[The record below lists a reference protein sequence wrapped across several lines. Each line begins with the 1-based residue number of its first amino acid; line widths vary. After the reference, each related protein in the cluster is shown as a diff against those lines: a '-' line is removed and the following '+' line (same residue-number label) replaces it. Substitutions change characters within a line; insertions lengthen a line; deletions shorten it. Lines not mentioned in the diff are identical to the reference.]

1 MAASFQF
8 QKKKQVFVGE
18 AKAERKKKKDG
29 DASVFFFFL
38 ESAIWRK
45 EARYIWIPL
54 LMAPLTIWQAIAASA
69 VHVCEGRRKGKRK
82 CSNYENKTMRTT
94 RRGKKKTKRVY
105 KLVQIWTLRL

>member
-29 DASVFFFFL
+29 DASVFFFFFGIVI
-38 ESAIWRK
+38 SRVK
-45 EARYIWIPL
+45 PRYIWVTI

-105 KLVQIWTLRL
+105 KLVQI